1 MPDPIITFAFIV
13 ATLMGASFHL
23 IVGGGA
29 RRLAIFLVFGWLGFL
44 FGHLAGILLGISA
57 LMIGELRMLTAVLG
71 ALFALFVVYV
81 FTSARVQRRA
91 PR

>member
-13 ATLMGASFHL
+13 ATLMGAFFHV

-29 RRLAIFLVFGWLGFL
+29 RRLAVFLMSGWLGFL
-44 FGHLAGILLGISA
+44 LGHLAGVSLGVSA

-71 ALFALFVVYV
+71 ALFALFVAYV
-81 FTSARVQRRA
+81 FTSARIQRRA